1 MVKEE
6 RQEKSRK
13 REEMGKIR
21 IKKKERLTAH
31 LVREKKVFVNL
42 TCLQSMAVPL
52 AATTHPI
59 LADLYHL

>member
-42 TCLQSMAVPL
+42 TSLQSMAVPL